1 MRKLTYSF
9 IVFCKFRF
17 SQFFLLL
24 ERRRN
29 TCVSQFFSSFL
40 TDLKTLHK
48 SSYWDNFLIS
58 FDPGR
63 APKAPINVD
72 LQPDIIKKF
81 S

>member
-9 IVFCKFRF
+9 NVVCKFRF

-48 SSYWDNFLIS
+48 SPYWDNFLIS

-63 APKAPINVD
+63 APKAPINVN
-72 LQPDIIKKF
+72 LQPDLIKKF